1 MALKTIHAL
10 DVPNL
15 DQVPENAALFSTV
28 RFSSTGVEEGG
39 GTRKEQKRGK
49 LVVMGHRG
57 SGMNSLQSSDRRMKS
72 VKENSI
78 LAFNRA
84 ARLNL
89 DYIEF
94 DVQICMADWR
104 VAIAKTPQVAGFS
117 FLSFSFV
124 LNMLGLGRNAGLG
137 LLVTKD
143 DCPVIFHDI
152 HILTKDKGAFAEKR
166 VTEITLEE
174 FLSYGPQR
182 DPGKVGK
189 PMFRKAKDGS
199 IDEWRVEYDDPLCT
213 LEDILQKVDKSVGF
227 NIEMKFD
234 DSKIYEETELKRII
248 QVTLKIV
255 NKYAEGR
262 PIMFSSFQPDAAQ
275 LIRKLQDAFP
285 VFFLTNGGCEIY
297 ADPRRN
303 SLDEAVK
310 LCREGGL
317 DGIVSQVRAIFR
329 NPAMVPKIKESEL
342 SLLTYGP
349 LNNVPE
355 AVYMQHLMG
364 IEGVIVDF
372 VQEIK
377 EAVSDFTRPSNEEA
391 EEENSSHGEGKGE
404 KRGRVAVKFS
414 DNELSFILK
423 LIPELIQP

>member
-10 DVPNL
+10 DVPSL
-15 DQVPENAALFSTV
+15 DQVPENAALCSPV
-28 RFSSTGVEEGG
+28 RFSSTAGVEEGG
-39 GTRKEQKRGK
+39 GKGKGQKRGK

-57 SGMNSLQSSDRRMKS
+57 SGMNNLQSSDRRMKS
-72 VKENSI
+72 IKENSV
-78 LAFNRA
+78 LAFNHA

-94 DVQICMADWR
+94 DVQ
-104 VAIAKTPQVAGFS
+104 
-117 FLSFSFV
+117 
-124 LNMLGLGRNAGLG
+124 
-137 LLVTKD
+137 VTKD

-152 HILTKDKGAFAEKR
+152 HILTKDKGAFVEKR

-182 DPGKVGK
+182 DPRRVGK

-199 IDEWRVEYDDPLCT
+199 IYEWRVENDDPLCT
-213 LEDILQKVDKSVGF
+213 LEDILQKVDRSLGF

-234 DSKIYEETELKRII
+234 DNKIYEESELKCII

-275 LIRKLQDAFP
+275 LIRKLQDTFP

-310 LCREGGL
+310 LCLEGGL

-342 SLLTYGP
+342 ALLTYGP

-377 EAVSDFTRPSNEEA
+377 EAVSDFIRPSNEEA
-391 EEENSSHGEGKGE
+391 EEENSSDGEGKGE

-414 DNELSFILK
+414 DNELSFLLK

>member
-10 DVPNL
+10 DVPSL
-15 DQVPENAALFSTV
+15 DQVPENAALFSTA
-28 RFSSTGVEEGG
+28 RFSSTGVEEEGG
-39 GTRKEQKRGK
+39 RKGKRKGRGKK

-72 VKENSI
+72 IKENSI

-84 ARLNL
+84 AQLNL
-89 DYIEF
+89 DYVEF
-94 DVQICMADWR
+94 DVQ
-104 VAIAKTPQVAGFS
+104 
-117 FLSFSFV
+117 
-124 LNMLGLGRNAGLG
+124 
-137 LLVTKD
+137 VTKD

-152 HILTKDKGAFAEKR
+152 HILTKDKGAFVEKR

-182 DPGKVGK
+182 EPGKVGK
-189 PMFRKAKDGS
+189 PMLRKAKDGS
-199 IDEWRVEYDDPLCT
+199 IYEWRVENDDPLCT

-234 DSKIYEETELKRII
+234 DNKIYEESELKRII

-275 LIRKLQDAFP
+275 LIRKLQDTFP

-310 LCREGGL
+310 LCLEGGL

-329 NPAMVPKIKESEL
+329 NPTMVPRIKESEL
-342 SLLTYGP
+342 SLLTYGT

-377 EAVSDFTRPSNEEA
+377 EAVSDFIRPSNEEA
-391 EEENSSHGEGKGE
+391 EEENSDGEGKGE
-404 KRGRVAVKFS
+404 KRGRLAVKFS
-414 DNELSFILK
+414 DNELSFLLK